1 MFGPLSALMLAAVP
15 QPPLAPETRSVVQ
28 PVAPPGLAVVQ
39 MTPNSFTVTNL
50 PGVAVS
56 KQVSIQRFPD
66 YDLNRDGAY
75 GRMEFAQAMYF
86 LATGDP
92 VPGTA
97 AVPRPSQYVPH
108 QPYATMDPELAAAL
122 INATSDEFTAI
133 DQNQDWRIT
142 PAELARSAA

>member
-1 MFGPLSALMLAAVP
+1 MFGLLSALLLAAAP
-15 QPPLAPETRSVVQ
+15 QPPLAPETRAVVQ
-28 PVAPPGLAVVQ
+28 PVAPPALAIVQ
-39 MTPNSFTVTNL
+39 ATPNSFAVTNL

-56 KQVSIQRFPD
+56 KQVSIQRLQD
-66 YDLNRDGAY
+66 YDLNRDGTF

-97 AVPRPSQYVPH
+97 AIPRPPQYVPH
-108 QPYATMDPELAAAL
+108 QAYATMDPELAAAL

-133 DQNQDWRIT
+133 DENQDWRIT
-142 PAELARSAA
+142 PAELARSTA